1 MPPVSSRTTSR
12 SVPSTTSRRNGLESS
27 GPPTAASRTASA
39 ARQAASVSSVSA
51 VPWASIEAPPN
62 ACSAN
67 SKSPSLEMI
76 SSVGAVISG
85 PIPSPGRTAM
95 LVAMG
100 RGAYGLGTGMR
111 GRIDEAHELREQ
123 LEAERIAEEN
133 ARELYERKD
142 ELELLEMVAAA
153 SNEAT
158 AIEPALG
165 AAIVH
170 VCAHMRWPV
179 GHAYLADPRSG
190 ALASTGVWYLEDE
203 ARFAAFRDASEQ
215 RGPTGLPARVLEAG
229 EPSWVPDVATEPGFS
244 RAEVATAAGLRSGF
258 AFPVLTGTRTVGA
271 LEFFADRVA
280 EPDPVLLGIMAQIGV
295 QIGRVVEREW
305 AREELERSNADL
317 EAFAY
322 LASHDLAEPLRA
334 VSGFVSLLE
343 RRYAVALDDE
353 AREIIGHAVGGV
365 RRMQAMID
373 DLLLYSR
380 TGTAHLRPEAVDA
393 GDLVHAALR
402 DLAPAVAESGG
413 PVEVGELP
421 AVQADPPQLQRVLQ
435 NLLSNALKYTAPGV
449 APRVLVS
456 GRRVD
461 GGCELAVADN
471 GIGIDPRNAERVFE
485 MFARVHGGADYRGTG
500 LGLAISRRIVER
512 HGGRLWVEP
521 NPGGGSV
528 FRLTLP
534 G

>member
-1 MPPVSSRTTSR
+1 MPPVSSRTTSKT
-12 SVPSTTSRRNGLESS
+12 VPSKTSPRNGLVLNRAATARTGRRFAYRPSALRRPSSPCTGRGAPESVVS
-27 GPPTAASRTASA
+27 HFGPPTAASRTASA

-67 SKSPSLEMI
+67 SKSPSLERI

-95 LVAMG
+95 VVAMG

-111 GRIDEAHELREQ
+111 GRTDEAHELREQ
-123 LEAERIAEEN
+123 LEAERAARREAERIAEEN
-133 ARELYERKD
+133 ARSLYERQD

-229 EPSWVPDVATEPGFS
+229 EPS
-244 RAEVATAAGLRSGF
+244 
-258 AFPVLTGTRTVGA
+258 
-271 LEFFADRVA
+271 
-280 EPDPVLLGIMAQIGV
+280 
-295 QIGRVVEREW
+295 
-305 AREELERSNADL
+305 NADL

-353 AREIIGHAVGGV
+353 AREIIGHAVGGA

-393 GDLVHAALR
+393 ADLVSAALR
-402 DLAPAVAESGG
+402 ELAPAVAETGG
-413 PVEVGELP
+413 HVQVGELP
-421 AVQADPPQLQRVLQ
+421 AVHADPPHLQRVLQ

-449 APRVLVS
+449 VPRVVVS
-456 GRRVD
+456 GRRAD
-461 GGCELAVADN
+461 GGCELSVADN
-471 GIGIDPRNAERVFE
+471 GIGIDRRNAERVFE